1 MLWSIPVATIA
12 GTVVRVH
19 VTFLLF
25 LVWIGG
31 SYWRLGGR
39 EAAIEGVLFI
49 LLLFLCVLAHEFG
62 HIFAARRYGIRT
74 PDVTLWPIGGVAS
87 LERIPERPSEELV
100 VALAGPAVNVVI
112 ALVLILILGTGVDSA
127 AMTELENPRASM
139 LGRLAAA
146 NIFLVVFNL
155 IPAFPMDGGRV
166 LRALLAMRRPHAEA
180 TRIAGRIG
188 QGAAFVFALLGLFT
202 NPMLIVIGLF
212 VYLAATAETQHV
224 AFRDGTKGLSVREA
238 MMSEFETLPPTA
250 TLDDAV
256 NCLIRTAQKEFPVVD
271 GAGHPRGL
279 LTRDALIPACA
290 TAARRRRSSTS
301 WPATSPPSAARSRWK
316 RPWRRST
323 GPRRRPCSSSATTSA
338 SSGSSPPKPSASS
351 CSSRAPARTGAS
363 AAARRPPA
371 PLEPRG
377 PAVTHH
383 PSPSGEGRLVRRQLR
398 ARVGLIAPA
407 GIHDR
412 GASRSAL
419 ARGDGDYVASGR
431 RADLPRSDDG
441 RLTILTIYSYRN
453 IKKTSCP

>member
-19 VTFLLF
+19 MTFLLF

-39 EAAIEGVLFI
+39 EAAIEGVVFI
-49 LLLFLCVLAHEFG
+49 LLLFACVLAHEFG

-87 LERIPERPSEELV
+87 LERIPDKPSEELV

-112 ALVLILILGTGVDSA
+112 ALVLILFLGTTLDGA

-139 LGRLAAA
+139 LARLAAA

-166 LRALLAMRRPHAEA
+166 LRALIAMRRSHAEA

-188 QGAAFVFALLGLFT
+188 QFAAFVFALVGLFT

-224 AFRDGTKGLSVREA
+224 AFRDGTRGLAVREA
-238 MMSEFETLPPTA
+238 MMSKVETLSPTA

-256 NCLIRTAQKEFPVVD
+256 NCLIRTSQKEFPVVD
-271 GAGHPRGL
+271 GAGRPRGL
-279 LTRDALIPACA
+279 VTRDALIPALRGGGPTSPVLEIMTHDIPTVRDWEPLENA
-290 TAARRRRSSTS
+290 LAALNRAKAPALFILGEGERLEGLLTPETVGELMLVQSVRPDWRFRRRS
-301 WPATSPPSAARSRWK
+301 PEGSPWSL
-316 RPWRRST
+316 
-323 GPRRRPCSSSATTSA
+323 
-338 SSGSSPPKPSASS
+338 
-351 CSSRAPARTGAS
+351 
-363 AAARRPPA
+363 ARR
-371 PLEPRG
+371 G
-377 PAVTHH
+377 
-383 PSPSGEGRLVRRQLR
+383 
-398 ARVGLIAPA
+398 
-407 GIHDR
+407 
-412 GASRSAL
+412 
-419 ARGDGDYVASGR
+419 
-431 RADLPRSDDG
+431 
-441 RLTILTIYSYRN
+441 
-453 IKKTSCP
+453 

>member
-224 AFRDGTKGLSVREA
+224 AFRDGTKGLAVREA
-238 MMSEFETLPPTA
+238 MMSEFETLSPTA

-279 LTRDALIPACA
+279 LTRDALIPALRDGGP
-290 TAARRRRSSTS
+290 TTPVLDVMARDIPAIRSSQPLEEAMAALNRAKA
-301 WPATSPPSAARSRWK
+301 PALFILGDDERLVGLLTPETVGELMLVQSA
-316 RPWRRST
+316 RPDWRF
-323 GPRRRPCSSSATTSA
+323 RRRP
-338 SSGSSPPKPSASS
+338 
-351 CSSRAPARTGAS
+351 
-363 AAARRPPA
+363 
-371 PLEPRG
+371 LERHPVGRRG
-377 PAVTHH
+377 PAVACH
-383 PSPSGEGRLVRRQLR
+383 PSSSGEGGSQ
-398 ARVGLIAPA
+398 AAAASRVGFTTPEARHTHPGAP
-407 GIHDR
+407 H
-412 GASRSAL
+412 S
-419 ARGDGDYVASGR
+419 V
-431 RADLPRSDDG
+431 LP
-441 RLTILTIYSYRN
+441 
-453 IKKTSCP
+453 

>member
-1 MLWSIPVATIA
+1 MLWSIPVVTIA

-49 LLLFLCVLAHEFG
+49 LLLFLCVLLHEFG

-112 ALVLILILGTGVDSA
+112 ALVLILILGTSLDSA
-127 AMTELENPRASM
+127 AMTELENPRAGM
-139 LGRLAAA
+139 LARLAAA

-224 AFRDGTKGLSVREA
+224 AFRDGTKGLAVREA
-238 MMSEFETLPPTA
+238 MMSEVETLAPTA

-279 LTRDALIPACA
+279 LTRDALIPALRDGGPTTPVLDVMA
-290 TAARRRRSSTS
+290 RDIPAIRSWQPLEEAMAALNRAKA
-301 WPATSPPSAARSRWK
+301 PALFILGDDERLVGLLTPETVGELMLVQSA
-316 RPWRRST
+316 RPDWRF
-323 GPRRRPCSSSATTSA
+323 RRRP
-338 SSGSSPPKPSASS
+338 P
-351 CSSRAPARTGAS
+351 
-363 AAARRPPA
+363 
-371 PLEPRG
+371 
-377 PAVTHH
+377 
-383 PSPSGEGRLVRRQLR
+383 
-398 ARVGLIAPA
+398 VGTPWT
-407 GIHDR
+407 
-412 GASRSAL
+412 L
-419 ARGDGDYVASGR
+419 AGR
-431 RADLPRSDDG
+431 R
-441 RLTILTIYSYRN
+441 
-453 IKKTSCP
+453 